1 MLFCFGDFALV
12 FSGMRSR
19 MRFCIFGSNPMLW
32 KEGLSWKSVFP
43 KYYVLT
49 YFLPKH
55 KIVDPKISGCS
66 NSPQRVLFGF
76 ISYSPTNDPPAFVF
90 PLDFSPFINP
100 FVVSLFSFGKNV
112 MIILF
117 HPCCRAYW
125 KLCSICFF
133 LLERFVLLIIV
144 PPKFEICR
152 FWLKTRHSTFVR
164 KLLFL
169 SFKTIEV
176 LTFLDLKNWSQF
188 QI

>member
-1 MLFCFGDFALV
+1 
-12 FSGMRSR
+12 

-55 KIVDPKISGCS
+55 KIVDPRISGCS

-100 FVVSLFSFGKNV
+100 FVVSLFVWQKCNDYPFS
-112 MIILF
+112 
-117 HPCCRAYW
+117 P
-125 KLCSICFF
+125 
-133 LLERFVLLIIV
+133 LLSRVLKIV
-144 PPKFEICR
+144 FD
-152 FWLKTRHSTFVR
+152 
-164 KLLFL
+164 LFL
-169 SFKTIEV
+169 FIGTVCSLDYCPAEIRNLSILAQDPSFDFCSKAAVFVI
-176 LTFLDLKNWSQF
+176 
-188 QI
+188 